1 MGEQL
6 DLFGGTS
13 VPPAKPLGT
22 ESEQTPVDAGSEPL
36 PGQMD
41 LFGDRWLRA
50 AAAHRALETFDLEA
64 ASKALREMMRSYP
77 SDPTLQERAVLVER
91 LGARLRKVRRQES
104 SAARALAAISPDVPS
119 FLAKEWNRCL
129 AEWMEV
135 EAGSGATLDGV
146 PAGLRWLRA
155 GDPPRAETSLRA
167 TLERNA
173 SDGRARGYLAEAL
186 FAQNRQ
192 HESRLLY
199 RDALAESPAEVDLT
213 CTADIAVRDL
223 PGLAEEE
230 FELPGAAIEWA
241 AAVGLIEGVFIPPAN
256 VPSDWLA
263 TATLAALPPG
273 VQFYRW
279 LVAEKAAEDHAA
291 RVACRRAM
299 KALNARLLKEVLD
312 RKA

>member
-1 MGEQL
+1 M
-6 DLFGGTS
+6 FGGPS
-13 VPPAKPLGT
+13 VQAAKPRET
-22 ESEQTPVDAGSEPL
+22 EPEQNPVEAGSGLL

-50 AAAHRALETFDLEA
+50 AAAHRALETFDLET
-64 ASKALREMMRSYP
+64 ASEALRETMRSYP

-91 LGARLRKVRRQES
+91 LGARLREVRQQEAS
-104 SAARALAAISPDVPS
+104 PSRALAAIGPDVPT

-129 AEWMEV
+129 AEWMET
-135 EAGSGATLDGV
+135 EAGPGATLDGV

-155 GDPPRAETSLRA
+155 GDPPRAEASLRL

-199 RDALAESPAEVDLT
+199 RDALAESPAEVDLD
-213 CTADIAVRDL
+213 CTTDLAVRDL
-223 PGLAEEE
+223 PALAEQE
-230 FELPGAAIEWA
+230 FELPGASIEWA
-241 AAVGLIEGVFIPPAN
+241 AAVGLLEGVFIPPTN
-256 VPSDWLA
+256 LPSDWVDPA
-263 TATLAALPPG
+263 ALAALPSG
-273 VQFYRW
+273 VRFYRW
-279 LVAEKAAEDHAA
+279 LVAEKAAKDHTA

-299 KALNARLLKEVLD
+299 KALNARLLKEVLE